1 MKILFLTHR
10 VPYPPDRGDCIRS
23 FNFIKYLSRKHE
35 IHLMS
40 VCFGEMPKPE
50 IKQALEQ
57 FCRTVGIFPIDYKK
71 NMIKSVPYFL
81 TKIPLTVPM
90 FFSKNLKAEVQQRL
104 KYEKFD
110 LIYIFSS
117 SMAPYVMEIENV
129 PKVIDFIDV
138 DSEKWYGYASQS
150 GGIKG
155 WVYRREGKYLRKL
168 ESRIEKV
175 CQAGILVSHQ
185 EVSLFKSFRPG
196 AKVFSIGNG
205 VELPNFQKE
214 RLNNND
220 NDRIVFVG
228 VMDYLPNV
236 DAVKYFVREIFPRVI
251 KKRPKAEFFVV
262 GKNPTREV
270 RNLESEA
277 ANVHVTGYV
286 PDVGK
291 YLSEAKVAVIPLR
304 IARGIQ
310 NKILEAMASGVP
322 VVATTAA
329 LEGIESNPDHDLLV
343 ADNVDDFALKT
354 VSLLEDK
361 ELNQRIARN
370 ARNLV
375 ERKYKWES
383 KVQELENLL
392 TSILENRSL
401 HN

>member
-23 FNFIKYLSRKHE
+23 FHFIKYLSVRHE

-40 VCFGEMPKPE
+40 VCFGRMPE
-50 IKQALEQ
+50 SEVIQALRHY
-57 FCRTVGIFPIDYKK
+57 CRTVRIFPIRYRA
-71 NMIKSVPYFL
+71 NLVKSLAYFL

-90 FFSKNLKAEVQQRL
+90 FFSKDLKLELQQRL
-104 KYEKFD
+104 KYERFD

-117 SMAPYVMEIENV
+117 SMAPYIMDVDNV

-150 GGIKG
+150 GGIKR
-155 WVYRREGKYLRKL
+155 WVYRREGKYLREL
-168 ESRIEKV
+168 ESRIEDV
-175 CQAGILVSHQ
+175 CRAGILVSNQ
-185 EVSLFKSFRPG
+185 EVSLFKAFRPG

-214 RLNNND
+214 PLNNND
-220 NDRIVFVG
+220 ADRIVFVG

-236 DAVKYFVREIFPRVI
+236 DAVKYFVREIFPHVL
-251 KKRPKAEFFVV
+251 KKRPKAEFIVV

-270 RNLESEA
+270 RNLELNV

-286 PDVGK
+286 PDPGK
-291 YLSEAKVAVIPLR
+291 YLSGAKVAVIPLR

-310 NKILEAMASGVP
+310 NKILEAMATGVP
-322 VVATTAA
+322 VVTTSAA
-329 LEGIESNPDHDLLV
+329 LKGIEANADHDLLV
-343 ADNVDDFALKT
+343 GDNVGDFALKT
-354 VSLLEDK
+354 ISLLED
-361 ELNQRIARN
+361 EVLSQRIARN

-375 ERKYKWES
+375 EKKYRWET
-383 KVQELENLL
+383 KIQELESLL
-392 TSILENRSL
+392 TKILENGPP
-401 HN
+401 N

>member
-1 MKILFLTHR
+1 
-10 VPYPPDRGDCIRS
+10 
-23 FNFIKYLSRKHE
+23 
-35 IHLMS
+35 MS